1 MSRSHAPKSASRKN
15 RFSISLG
22 HRLEHKLLGYTAAA
36 SAAGVSVMALTQPS
50 QAKIVYTPGDETL
63 ESNQTLAIDLNHDG
77 IVDLTL
83 TNILGSNEG
92 YLSVTAPGLNHIAM
106 AGSFYASAL
115 QPGQKVGT
123 GGRWRAFSAFM
134 DFCSSQNGAVTNRG
148 PWNNVKDRYL
158 GLEFTI
164 QGQTHFGW
172 ARLNV
177 RRNGCKMIAV
187 LTGYAYETVPH
198 QAITAGKTSG
208 PDVVGSEKQPNA
220 TLGSLALG
228 SAGLVVWRRNE
239 ESNWAP

>member
-1 MSRSHAPKSASRKN
+1 MSQSQSPQSASRKN

-22 HRLEHKLLGYTAAA
+22 HRLDHKLLGYTAAA
-36 SAAGVSVMALTQPS
+36 SAAGVSVMALAQPS

-63 ESNQTLAIDLNHDG
+63 ESNQTLTIDLNHDG
-77 IVDLTL
+77 IVDFTL
-83 TNILGSNEG
+83 TNILGSEGG

-115 QPGQKVGT
+115 PPGQKVGT
-123 GGRWRAFSAFM
+123 GERWRAFSAFM
-134 DFCSSQNGAVTNRG
+134 DFCSSQRATTNRG
-148 PWNNVKDRYL
+148 PWSNVNDRYL

-164 QGQTHFGW
+164 QGQIHFGW

-177 RRNGCKMIAV
+177 RHNGCKMIAV

-198 QAITAGKTSG
+198 QAITTGKTSG

-220 TLGSLALG
+220 TLGALALG
-228 SAGLVVWRRNE
+228 SAGLVAWRRNE
-239 ESNWAP
+239 ESNWTP